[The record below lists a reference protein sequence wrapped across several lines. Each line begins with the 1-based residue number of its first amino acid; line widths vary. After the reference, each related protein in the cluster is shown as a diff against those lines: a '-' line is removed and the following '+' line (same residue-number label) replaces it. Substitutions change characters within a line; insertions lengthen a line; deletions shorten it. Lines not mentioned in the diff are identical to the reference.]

1 MRVLLTAVVWF
12 GLTALLVA
20 AGELVTHSGLIDQFD
35 RRVTNW
41 AVAQRSYA
49 LDTTMKAITWCGS
62 WVAVAITGG
71 LLVVLVAMRRLPLI
85 VVILATAGWVGEV
98 AAVNVV
104 KTWVDR
110 QRPPRTLWL
119 VTAHGSSFPSGHAAN
134 ATLVFATLGFVWCLH
149 TVHRAS
155 RIAGLTVSV
164 LGTLMVGFSRVE
176 LGVHWTSDVLAG
188 FFVAAAWL
196 VGFGYLLGGRL
207 PRSPNTGANPG
218 TLVQDLSL
226 G

>member
-1 MRVLLTAVVWF
+1 
-12 GLTALLVA
+12 
-20 AGELVTHSGLIDQFD
+20 
-35 RRVTNW
+35 
-41 AVAQRSYA
+41 
-49 LDTTMKAITWCGS
+49 MKVITWCGS

-71 LLVVLVAMRRLPLI
+71 LLVVLVAIRRLPLI
-85 VVILATAGWVGEV
+85 VVILATASWVGEV

-134 ATLVFATLGFVWCLH
+134 ATIVFASLGLVWCFH

-155 RIAGLTVSV
+155 RIAGFMVSV

-176 LGVHWTSDVLAG
+176 LGVHWTSDVLVG
-188 FFVAAAWL
+188 FLVAAAWL
-196 VGFGYLLGGRL
+196 VGIGYLFGERF
-207 PRSPNTGANPG
+207 PRSPATVENPG
-218 TLVQDLSL
+218 ALVEDPSL